1 MRRLAGNLVLAA
13 LAIFALSACSPSDDE
28 ETVSETQKYY
38 FLESLQLVEQAGRSL
53 QGESR
58 TQQDIRQALAI
69 MDQGLKLA
77 FQVENKF
84 LKQLDVRLGKNY
96 QRYFVKGVEDYR
108 LGIEAG
114 DREQQQNGLR
124 LLARWAK
131 FWASVKPAVDLKLHP
146 Q

>member
-1 MRRLAGNLVLAA
+1 MRKLAGNLILAA
-13 LAIFALSACSPSDDE
+13 LAIFVLSACSSSDDE
-28 ETVSETQKYY
+28 EALSETQKYY

-53 QGESR
+53 QSKSLS
-58 TQQDIRQALAI
+58 QQDIRQALAI

-77 FQVENKF
+77 FQVESKF
-84 LKQLDVRLGKNY
+84 LKQLDARLGKNY

-124 LLARWAK
+124 LLGQWAE
-131 FWASVKPAVDLKLHP
+131 FWAAVKSIVDMKLHP

>member
-1 MRRLAGNLVLAA
+1 MRRQIIYPISLAIVILTLAA
-13 LAIFALSACSPSDDE
+13 CSSSDE
-28 ETVSETQKYY
+28 QEVVTETQKYY

-53 QGESR
+53 QRKSK
-58 TQQDIRQALAI
+58 TQQDIQGALSR

-84 LKQLDVRLGKNY
+84 LKQLDARLGKNY
-96 QRYFVKGVEDYR
+96 QRYFIKGIEDYR

-114 DREQQQNGLR
+114 DRAQQQNGLR
-124 LLARWAK
+124 LLAQWAK
-131 FWASVKPAVDLKLHP
+131 FWAASQSSVEAKLDP